1 MSLDISPG
9 DVVQITDERRGL
21 VGAFLLVDEVRSW
34 GVQGFVHHVES
45 FEEARQIWLRLE
57 FGTFERVGR
66 AALVPEGSDF

>member
-57 FGTFERVGR
+57 FGKFERVGR
-66 AALVPEGSDF
+66 AALAAEGGDS